1 MKTFRIRFTKTIES
15 VVEIESSSITDAW
28 KRIKGEKLVAH
39 GPDKNIVWMQEGEL
53 TYKAESTEEITRQM
67 TSIPK

>member
-15 VVEIESSSITDAW
+15 VVEMESQNITEAWKKVKGDKLITD
-28 KRIKGEKLVAH
+28 
-39 GPDKNIVWMQEGEL
+39 GPDRNIVWIQEGEL
-53 TYKAESTEEITRQM
+53 TYKAEATEEITRQM